1 MKLSESLGDIL
12 IKRSN
17 VCLIF
22 TTAMLIIRISTKI
35 ERFTRILRNNNSH
48 STLKKISLL
57 FFIMFFTEA
66 RSIYKNK

>member
-17 VCLIF
+17 VCSIF